1 VNTIKRQRRAERKRK
16 LAERKRRV
24 LRRLRHRHGDIRER
38 PMLTASNIQYELAD
52 RVHGLGP
59 GGIGAVHLLA
69 RRYGLIESIDRR
81 LHVLKIHQPYHE
93 SDHVLNIA
101 YNLLS
106 GGQYLEDI
114 ELRRNDEA
122 YLDAL
127 GAERIPDP
135 TTEGDFCRRF
145 GESDIQVLMNTIND
159 ARVEVWQQQP
169 ASFFDEATLDADGAM
184 ASTTG
189 ACKEGMDLSYKGEWG
204 YQTLVVSLAQTAEP
218 LFVVNRPGNRPSH
231 EGAAWYLDRAGAL
244 CQRAGFKRILFR
256 GDTDFTQTRRLDR
269 WDELGYRFVF
279 GIDAMANL
287 VDMAE
292 NIPHTRWK
300 RLKRPAKYQVRTE
313 PRSRPANVKERIV
326 RQREFT
332 NIRLD
337 SEDVAEFDY
346 RPTFCEKTYRVV
358 VVRKNLSVER
368 GEQVLFD
375 DVRYFFY
382 ITNDRTMS
390 ASEVVF
396 CANDRCD
403 QENLIAQLK
412 NGVRAL
418 HAPVDNLVSNWAY
431 MVMGSLA
438 WTLKAWFALS
448 LPETGRWSDKHKTEK
463 RRVLRM
469 EFKTF
474 LNAFIRVPCQIV
486 RTGRR
491 IVYRLLAWN
500 PWQHVFL
507 RGVDVLRTPM
517 PEVHAARCPMRC

>member
-1 VNTIKRQRRAERKRK
+1 VSTIKRQQRAERKRT
-16 LAERKRRV
+16 LTQRKRHV

-38 PMLTASNIQYELAD
+38 PMLTASNIEYELAG
-52 RVHGLGP
+52 RLHGLGP
-59 GGIGAVHLLA
+59 GGIGAIHLLA
-69 RRYGLIESIDRR
+69 RRYGLIEAIDRR

-114 ELRRNDEA
+114 ELRRNDEV

-135 TTEGDFCRRF
+135 TTAGDFCRRF
-145 GESDIQVLMNTIND
+145 EEPNIQALMNTIND
-159 ARVEVWQQQP
+159 VRIKVWKQQP
-169 ASFFDEATLDADGAM
+169 ASFFDEAIIDADGTM
-184 ASTTG
+184 LPTTG
-189 ACKEGMDLSYKGEWG
+189 ECKEGMDISYKGTWG
-204 YQTLVVSLAQTAEP
+204 YHPLLVSLANTGEP
-218 LFVVNRPGNRPSH
+218 LFVMNRSGSRPSH
-231 EGAAWYLDRAGAL
+231 EGAHWYLDRAARL
-244 CQRAGFKRILFR
+244 CKQAGFKRILLR

-269 WDELGYRFVF
+269 WDERGYRFVF
-279 GIDAMANL
+279 GVDAWSNL
-287 VDMAE
+287 VEIAE
-292 NIPHTRWK
+292 NIDQKRWK
-300 RLKRPAKYQVRTE
+300 RLRRRVKHDVQTTSRARPE
-313 PRSRPANVKERIV
+313 NVKEQIV
-326 RQREFT
+326 RQREFK

-337 SEDVAEFDY
+337 SEDVAEFAY
-346 RPTFCEKTYRVV
+346 RPTFCEKTYRLV

-382 ITNDRTMS
+382 ITNDREMS

-396 CANDRCD
+396 SANDRCD

-412 NGVRAL
+412 NGARAL
-418 HAPVDNLVSNWAY
+418 HAPVDNLMSNWAY

-438 WTLKAWFALS
+438 WSLKAWFALS
-448 LPETGRWSDKHKTEK
+448 LPESGRWSDKYKAEK

-486 RTGRR
+486 RTARQ

-507 RGVDVLRTPM
+507 RSVDALHCPLR
-517 PEVHAARCPMRC
+517 C